1 VSDSSELRASCFPFD
16 LLGVALGPTMLE
28 VISGYL
34 TSENDFLRDRHL
46 LAEFEFEAL
55 DNWLKTY
62 GLVI

>member
-1 VSDSSELRASCFPFD
+1 
-16 LLGVALGPTMLE
+16 MLE